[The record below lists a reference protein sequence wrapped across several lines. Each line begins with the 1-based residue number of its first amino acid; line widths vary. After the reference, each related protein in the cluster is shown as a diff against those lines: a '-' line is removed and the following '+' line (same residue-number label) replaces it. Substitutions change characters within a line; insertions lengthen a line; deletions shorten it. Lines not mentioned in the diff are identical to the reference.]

1 MDNQAIEL
9 ELIDS
14 MKYLNINQKDDVL
27 NFVRKIAGIDS
38 DKGRNRKNALKEI
51 RAALRKG
58 RF

>member
-1 MDNQAIEL
+1 MNNQAIEF

-14 MKYLNINQKDDVL
+14 MKFLNINQKDDVL
-27 NFVRKIAGIDS
+27 NFVKKISERNLSRRK
-38 DKGRNRKNALKEI
+38 NRKNALKEI